1 LRRPETEVD
10 VATIESTTEI
20 RPFSVEVP
28 EEISSTSPRDLLLR
42 AAFRPLRTNND

>member
-28 EEISSTSPRDLLLR
+28 EEDVVDLRNRIAAVSS
-42 AAFRPLRTNND
+42 AANH

>member
-28 EEISSTSPRDLLLR
+28 EEDLVDLAAGAVTARGVSS
-42 AAFRPLRTNND
+42 ATNQ